1 MIFKPEDF
9 YSRTWIQEYIGSPVS
24 GKVVSCLDAADI
36 ANKLFQ
42 EWLEKQPVVYSFYT
56 GAIDNVWTEE
66 QSTLDSHK
74 ARLVC
79 IEPIQKKCEKH
90 EPIELAKISDAALG
104 LGWKCVCKHCGVELV
119 AEWRA
124 K

>member
-1 MIFKPEDF
+1 MIFKPEHF
-9 YSRTWIQEYIGSPVS
+9 NVLNWTQKYFGQSVS

-42 EWLEKQPVVYSFYT
+42 EWLEKQPMVYEATTYA
-56 GAIDNVWTEE
+56 GMWLHDRPVTE
-66 QSTLDSHK
+66 TNK
-74 ARLVC
+74 ARLVM

-90 EPIELAKISDAALG
+90 EPRLDELMH
-104 LGWKCVCKHCGVELV
+104 VCRHCGVELV